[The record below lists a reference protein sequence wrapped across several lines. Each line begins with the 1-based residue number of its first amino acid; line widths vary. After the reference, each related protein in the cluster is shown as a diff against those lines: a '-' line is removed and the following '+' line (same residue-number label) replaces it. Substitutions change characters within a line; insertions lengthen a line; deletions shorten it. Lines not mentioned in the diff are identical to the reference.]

1 MNIAYKI
8 FILFTMIFCHIV
20 DDYYLQGWL
29 ASAKQKSWWEK
40 NAPGKLYKYDYLAA
54 LFMHSF
60 SWSFM
65 IMLPPTIALMIIGG
79 KWNPLLLVMNLL
91 IHMLVDD
98 MDAEQIRKIEEEIA
112 ALPTDSSEEQTS
124 DASGTAFPQ

>member
-8 FILFTMIFCHIV
+8 LILFTMIFCHIV

-40 NAPGKLYKYDYLAA
+40 NAPEKLYKYDYLAA

-65 IMLPPTIALMIIGG
+65 IMLPPTIALMVTGG
-79 KWNPLLLVMNLL
+79 
-91 IHMLVDD
+91 I
-98 MDAEQIRKIEEEIA
+98 
-112 ALPTDSSEEQTS
+112 
-124 DASGTAFPQ
+124 